1 MYECKKQEPG
11 VCIMR
16 GIEYAVNKCILDEK
30 CILDDICIVN
40 CTHFSNI
47 M

>member
-1 MYECKKQEPG
+1 
-11 VCIMR
+11 MR

>member
-1 MYECKKQEPG
+1 MYECKNQEPD

-16 GIEYAVNKCILDEK
+16 GNEYAVNKCILD
-30 CILDDICIVN
+30 DRCIVN
-40 CTHFSNI
+40 CTHFGNI